1 MSVVLANETTN
12 RINQKLRR
20 KKENEVREPGYHL
33 KVEQESQEIRQG
45 AEEMSHHL
53 SENQD
58 LRNNRDS
65 QLEQQVERL
74 KI

>member
-12 RINQKLRR
+12 RMNQKLRR

-33 KVEQESQEIRQG
+33 TVEQESQEIRQG
-45 AEEMSHHL
+45 AEGMSHHL
-53 SENQD
+53 SENKD
-58 LRNNRDS
+58 LRNNTDS
-65 QLEQQVERL
+65 QLEQQVEHL